1 MDERSLVNEGPLA
14 EQFVGQELLFRHGG
28 TQMPDLNY
36 WLREG
41 RSNNAEID
49 FVISK
54 GQQILPIEV
63 KAGKSGTLKSLQQF
77 ILKTKVSQALR
88 FDLNPPSRQTIKME
102 GASFELLSLPIYM
115 AGMVLGLLEE
125 PQLSNC
131 SALPFPR

>member
-1 MDERSLVNEGPLA
+1 
-14 EQFVGQELLFRHGG
+14 
-28 TQMPDLNY
+28 MPDLNY